1 MLRSLVLSSLLLASV
16 SLYGQ
21 SCETSTPELD
31 QAIDAVHAVKDASPA
46 EAAKIV
52 DELLPRL
59 VIGLARVGEIEDA
72 WLHLGVD
79 VSRQLVRLER
89 KDEARRLL
97 EQVAGVESYGNWQ
110 KTAKEELAK
119 LR

>member
-1 MLRSLVLSSLLLASV
+1 MLRSLVIVSLLLVGAS
-16 SLYGQ
+16 LHAQ
-21 SCETSTPELD
+21 SCESSTPELD
-31 QAIDAVHAVKDASPA
+31 KTIEAVHGLKEKPPA
-46 EAAKIV
+46 AAAEVV

-79 VSRQLVRLER
+79 VSRQLVRLDR

-97 EQVAGVESYGNWQ
+97 AQVAGVESDSNYR
-110 KTAKEELAK
+110 KTAQEELEN

>member
-1 MLRSLVLSSLLLASV
+1 MLRSLLFSALLLGGV
-16 SLYGQ
+16 SLDAQ

-31 QAIDAVHAVKDASPA
+31 QAIEAIHAAKQASA
-46 EAAKIV
+46 DEAAKVV

-59 VIGLARVGEIEDA
+59 VLGLARIGELEDA
-72 WLHLGVD
+72 WLHLGID

-97 EQVAGVESYGNWQ
+97 EQVAGVESDSGY
-110 KTAKEELAK
+110 KTTANEELAK